1 MEYILVLMTLKGP
14 VQTDVTGLTY
24 QAHTVTISRHP
35 SLNECRRVAKAA
47 EALVPEQEYVTN
59 GKATAAIKSRYTCV
73 AAVVDAPSVVG
84 N

>member
-1 MEYILVLMTLKGP
+1 MEYILVLMTLMGS
-14 VQTDVTGLTY
+14 VQTDVTGSTY
-24 QAHTVTISRHP
+24 QPHTVTISRHP

-59 GKATAAIKSRYTCV
+59 GTTTGGIKSRYTCV
-73 AAVVDAPSVVG
+73 AAVVNTPPVVG